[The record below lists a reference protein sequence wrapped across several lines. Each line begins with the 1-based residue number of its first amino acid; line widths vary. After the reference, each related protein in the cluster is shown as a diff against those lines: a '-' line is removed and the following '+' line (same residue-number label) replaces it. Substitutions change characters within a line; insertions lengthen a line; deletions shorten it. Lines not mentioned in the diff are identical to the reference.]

1 MKTILVAGGAGFI
14 GSNLCKKLLED
25 KNNKVICLD
34 NLYTGRLKNIKD
46 LLNIPEFNFI
56 KSDIEVFDT
65 DISIDEIYNAA
76 CPASPPAYQ
85 KNPIKTT
92 TTCVLGTLNLLN
104 LANKHNAKFMQFST
118 SEVYGN
124 PLVHPQIEEYFGN
137 VNTLGPRACYD
148 EGKRCAESICTDY
161 KRQYNLDIKI
171 VRIFNTY
178 GPNMDKDD
186 GRVISNFIIQALT
199 DKNLTIYGDGEQTRR
214 FCYIDDLISGLM
226 KFMSTDNLFGPIN
239 IGNPEEFT
247 LNQLISKLSIILN
260 KDLSVE
266 YLPLPKDDPIKRK
279 PDISKANNLL
289 DYIPTINLETGLLKT
304 IEYFKEELQNEN

>member
-1 MKTILVAGGAGFI
+1 MKNILVAGGAGFI

-104 LANKHNAKFMQFST
+104 LASKHNAKFMQFST

-124 PLVHPQIEEYFGN
+124 PLVHPQTEEYFGN

-148 EGKRCAESICTDY
+148 EGKRCAESICSDY

-171 VRIFNTY
+171 ARIFNTY

-199 DKNLTIYGDGEQTRR
+199 DKNLTIYGDGEQTRS
-214 FCYIDDLISGLM
+214 FCYIDDLISGLI

-260 KDLSVE
+260 KNLLVE